1 MSHVIIDCAQ
11 GSCPKSRV
19 PLCYR
24 GCRMHRIVKGF
35 VVQAGDITKG
45 DGTGGTSIYAGTP
58 LGNIWGHFKDEK
70 FLPHHRAGL
79 LSMAN
84 SKPNSNRS
92 LCENMIIMHPYVMCL
107 LLMCL
112 CSALNFL

>member
-1 MSHVIIDCAQ
+1 MTLPALLFLACVLCCTNFAGVGGEQ
-11 GSCPKSRV
+11 GRCPISGAE
-19 PLCYR
+19 LCYR
-24 GCRMHRIVKGF
+24 GCPVHRIVKGF

-58 LGNIWGHFKDEK
+58 LGNLWGHFKDEQ

-84 SKPNSNRS
+84 TRPNSNR
-92 LCENMIIMHPYVMCL
+92 
-107 LLMCL
+107 
-112 CSALNFL
+112 